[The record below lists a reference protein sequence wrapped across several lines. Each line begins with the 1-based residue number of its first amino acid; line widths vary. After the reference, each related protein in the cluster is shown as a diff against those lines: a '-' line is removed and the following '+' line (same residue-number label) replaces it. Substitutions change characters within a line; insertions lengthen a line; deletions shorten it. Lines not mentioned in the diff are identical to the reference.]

1 MRAID
6 LNGATRDVLAPVC
19 RTCDWCQRGR
29 PAEDRPAS
37 PSPRLTWEYAVEAE
51 AGFFGR
57 ALLDGDKVLGWM
69 HTAPAHLVS
78 CSHSLPA
85 GPPAADAFLLMCS
98 YFYDEQYLTGFQR
111 LLQEIQAALKHRRVA
126 ALEAF
131 AATRS
136 PAEERFRGYLREAN
150 LFNPEVLEGNGFR
163 PVRRVADVSRYR
175 LELATLVAT
184 SRRSR
189 SWEELEPGAAA
200 QPV

>member
-19 RTCDWCQRGR
+19 RTCAWWQHGR
-29 PAEDRPAS
+29 PAEDQPAA
-37 PSPRLTWEYAVEAE
+37 PSPRLAWEYAVEAE

-57 ALLDGDKVLGWM
+57 ALLDGDNVLGWM

-78 CSHSLPA
+78 SSHSLPA
-85 GPPAADAFLLMCS
+85 GPPAADAFLLMCA

-111 LLQEIQAALKHRRVA
+111 LLQETQAALKHRRVA

-136 PAEERFRGYLREAN
+136 PVEERFRGYLRETN

-163 PVRRVADVSRYR
+163 PVRRVGDVSRYR

-189 SWEELEPGAAA
+189 AWEELEPGAAA

>member
-1 MRAID
+1 VRAID

-19 RTCDWCQRGR
+19 GTCAWWQRGR
-29 PAEDRPAS
+29 PAEDQPAAA
-37 PSPRLTWEYAVEAE
+37 SPRLAWEYAVEAE

-57 ALLDGDKVLGWM
+57 ALLDGDNVLGWM

-78 CSHSLPA
+78 SSQGLPA
-85 GPPAADAFLLMCS
+85 GPPSADAYLLMCS
-98 YFYDEQYLTGFQR
+98 YFYDEQYLAGFQR

-136 PAEERFRGYLREAN
+136 PVEERFRGYLREAN

-163 PVRRVADVSRYR
+163 PVRRVGDVSRYR

-189 SWEELEPGAAA
+189 AWEELEPGTAA
-200 QPV
+200 QPI